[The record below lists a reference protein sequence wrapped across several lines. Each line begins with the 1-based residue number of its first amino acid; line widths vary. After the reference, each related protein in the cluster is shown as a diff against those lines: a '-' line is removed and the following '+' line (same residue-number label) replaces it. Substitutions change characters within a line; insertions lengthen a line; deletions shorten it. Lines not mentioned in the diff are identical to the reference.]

1 MKRIALA
8 VSHDRA
14 GWCREQPIADA
25 LKRLSFSAQVI
36 DWQDPYVQWP
46 DFDCVVIRSTW
57 TYYMDPGR
65 FLDWVAAVSG
75 KIRIINRPSL
85 IRWNIH
91 KRYLCELAAS
101 GMPVVPTRL
110 KLQADTEPVSR
121 MLATLAW
128 PDAVVKPAIDVGGM
142 GAHRVSL
149 AEKAVADAVVRELV
163 GREDVIVQPYVESIT
178 ELGETLLVFV
188 NNKFSHAVR
197 RLPAPGEFLTHEIH
211 GGSVKLVSPT
221 CQQLRVARDVLQAL
235 PVRPVIARID
245 LVDMDGA
252 PVVQEAELID
262 PCVYPELM
270 PSVVETVS
278 LAIAAELG

>member
-25 LKRLSFSAQVI
+25 LKRLSFSAEVL
-36 DWQDPYVQWP
+36 DWQDPYVRWP

-57 TYYMDPGR
+57 TYHIDPGR
-65 FLDWVAAVSG
+65 FLDWVGAVSR
-75 KIRIINRPSL
+75 KVSIINRPSV
-85 IRWNIH
+85 IQWNIH

-110 KLQADTEPVSR
+110 KLRADTEPVSR
-121 MLATLAW
+121 LLATLAW
-128 PDAVVKPAIDVGGM
+128 PDAVVKPAIDVGGI
-142 GAHRVSL
+142 GAHRISL
-149 AEKAVADAVVRELV
+149 AEESVADAIVRELV
-163 GREDVIVQPYVESIT
+163 GKDDVIVQPYVKSIT

-188 NNKFSHAVR
+188 NNEFSHAVR

-211 GGSVKLVSPT
+211 GGSVELVSPT
-221 CQQLRVARDVLQAL
+221 RQQLRVAWNVLQAL

-252 PVVQEAELID
+252 PAVQEAELID
-262 PCVYPELM
+262 PCVYPELK
-270 PSVVETVS
+270 PSVAEAVS